1 MEQTIGLSPRGPPTP
16 SPQVEPLA
24 AANCR
29 YDLACGWSSFRKH
42 PASGWC
48 AGWNINVIVEGRSVG
63 TAVRAAVGFVE
74 AHTAFDKRHDL
85 TPLSAFPPSPSK
97 PWDAYGAGSPVALSQ
112 LGINAPAGW
121 DICAAVA
128 HRRA

>member
-1 MEQTIGLSPRGPPTP
+1 MEQTIRLSPADHHTP

-24 AANCR
+24 AAHCR
-29 YDLACGWSSFRKH
+29 HDRLRLVILQETPGFWLVRGLEH
-42 PASGWC
+42 D
-48 AGWNINVIVEGRSVG
+48 VIVEGRSIG

-85 TPLSAFPPSPSK
+85 TPLSAFPPSPSRY
-97 PWDAYGAGSPVALSQ
+97 WDAYGAGSPVALSQ
-112 LGINAPAGW
+112 LGIDAPAGW
-121 DICAAVA
+121 EIRAAVA